1 IDQEL
6 KTWLL
11 YCSELKFCAAS
22 TPWGR
27 GGTELRGGIIEGCDS
42 VSVSEALA
50 TKERQRGVSLALLLT
65 ADRVS
70 AAFWKAIA
78 GASQLRVNRP
88 QTGSLGLYKLSLR
101 RQAQLSPRRRTWFV

>member
-1 IDQEL
+1 M

-22 TPWGR
+22 TPRGR

-42 VSVSEALA
+42 E
-50 TKERQRGVSLALLLT
+50 ALLLT

-88 QTGSLGLYKLSLR
+88 QTGSLGLYKLSLPP
-101 RQAQLSPRRRTWFV
+101 QAQLSPRRRTWFV